1 MSNKNTSTLLFI
13 IIMSFCL
20 PFTTSAFWWFN
31 QSSTTQNQTPIE
43 NLTLD
48 DNAKIEALNKYKM
61 WQDGFEKKN
70 IDSVIANSDK
80 YIFTI
85 PELNYILETES
96 KKVKNPSITNA
107 VLTKDQFIIKIT
119 ANLHKFI
126 TGRFSFNAIVVSD
139 ENKIRLELCSVRFY
153 GFPIPA
159 KWLENPVNKALDDY
173 FSFLYNSEKYKEF
186 HFIFLIDD
194 DSLQLKPEFIK

>member
-1 MSNKNTSTLLFI
+1 MLNKNTSTLLFI

-31 QSSTTQNQTPIE
+31 QSPTVQNPTPIE

-48 DNAKIEALNKYKM
+48 DNAKIEASNKYKI
-61 WQDGFEKKN
+61 WEDGFEKKN

-96 KKVKNPSITNA
+96 QKVKNPSITNV
-107 VLTKDQFIIKIT
+107 VLSKNNDKIKVT
-119 ANLHKFI
+119 ANFHKYI
-126 TGRFSFNAIVVSD
+126 KGHFSFDARIVSI
-139 ENKIRLELCSVRFY
+139 ENKIRLELSSVSFY

-159 KWLENPVNKALDDY
+159 KWVSNPANKALDDY
-173 FSFLYNSEKYKEF
+173 FSFLYNSEKYKGF
-186 HFIFLIDD
+186 NFTIDND
-194 DSLQLKPEFIK
+194 ILQLKPEFIN